1 MKKITLAIAAIIMG
15 FVMASCGGGSEK
27 AKESMIK
34 DADEYFTKAEQTL
47 AQIDNTEDFLMFVE
61 SMKDRSDL
69 LESMK
74 KKYDNKITDED
85 LDAACDVIYERA
97 SVYNK
102 VEAEKAKEFMGPEL
116 DIIENYVNELYAQF
130 QAGNELDKE
139 TVKNFDDAYVN
150 FLKKY
155 KDYDNVLP
163 ELQKRRDAIW
173 GKMDEM
179 NEVLIAKL
187 KEIYPEQ

>member
-1 MKKITLAIAAIIMG
+1 MKKITLTIVAMVIG
-15 FVMASCGGGSEK
+15 FAMTSCGGGSEK

-102 VEAEKAKEFMGPEL
+102 VEAAKCAEFLSPEL
-116 DIIENYVNELYAQF
+116 DKLEVYVNDLYAQF

-139 TVKNFDDAYVN
+139 TVIGFDDAYITFMKFN
-150 FLKKY
+150 
-155 KDYDNVLP
+155 DYDNVLP
-163 ELQKRRDAIW
+163 ELQEREAAVW
-173 GKMDEM
+173 EKMDEM

-187 KEIYPEQ
+187 KEIYPEP